1 MSFSIKYNASQEEI
15 ENLSNTTNID
25 NMSEATTSVEDP
37 PKSKKVDK
45 SGSILEKYFKSF
57 KVDKNAEEDPKSST
71 EVSKDN
77 TERKSLDASNESS
90 GSPIKEYL
98 NKLSKRSDSVDT
110 NSDVD
115 SVKENK
121 DRDLSINSDK
131 WKIFNDFKYKIAQA
145 VEDIKSSRSSEGM
158 SCSFKVFQILL
169 SIW

>member
-15 ENLSNTTNID
+15 ENLSKTTVD
-25 NMSEATTSVEDP
+25 NMNEATTSVEDS

-57 KVDKNAEEDPKSST
+57 KVDKTVEEDPKSST

-77 TERKSLDASNESS
+77 TERKSLDVSNENS

-98 NKLSKRSDSVDT
+98 NKLSKRSDSIDT
-110 NSDVD
+110 TSDVD
-115 SVKENK
+115 SVKEN
-121 DRDLSINSDK
+121 RDLSINSDK

-145 VEDIKSSRSSEGM
+145 VEDIKSSRNNEGM
-158 SCSFKVFQILL
+158 G
-169 SIW
+169 SIFVIYFMKLFML